1 MRQYVVDAFADR
13 IFEGNP
19 AAVCVMERWPEEDLM
34 LKITRENNLSET
46 AFVVKEGEEYRLRW
60 FTPGGEIDLCGH
72 ATLAAAHIITRFVEP
87 GVERVGFQT
96 LSGLLTVRAEGEL
109 LSMDFPAYQLKRLE
123 VTEEITQAL
132 GARPSEVWR
141 ARDLLCVFDRA
152 EDVLALKPDMDK
164 LLKVKGALMQVTAPG
179 MEGYDCVSRSFA
191 PKMGVPEDPVC
202 GSGHCHIIP
211 YWAQKLGKTRF
222 VARQASPRGGTLYC
236 RMEGDRVILAGRA
249 VLYARSDLGIAAA
262 FALAAALALTVM
274 LAGCSSQ
281 EEAEPLPQGMDTETV
296 LTAGEAVLDRLLEG
310 DYEAVYES
318 FREDIR
324 ADLTAQSVQ
333 DLVEPVF
340 QEAGDYQELKSA
352 QVTGSTEGEEHGI
365 AQLLCIFSQEKVS
378 IRVAFDPDMELIG
391 LSAGLQ
397 KSSWSL
403 SNLVNNFTGL
413 FRGD

>member
-236 RMEGDRVILAGRA
+236 RLEGDRVILAA
-249 VLYARSDLGIAAA
+249 VATVIGQIV
-262 FALAAALALTVM
+262 AAALALTVM

-296 LTAGEAVLDRLLEG
+296 LTAGEAVLDQLLEG

-352 QVTGSTEGEEHGI
+352 RVTGSTEGEEHGI

>member
-1 MRQYVVDAFADR
+1 MA
-13 IFEGNP
+13 
-19 AAVCVMERWPEEDLM
+19 
-34 LKITRENNLSET
+34 
-46 AFVVKEGEEYRLRW
+46 
-60 FTPGGEIDLCGH
+60 
-72 ATLAAAHIITRFVEP
+72 
-87 GVERVGFQT
+87 RVGFQT

-249 VLYARSDLGIAAA
+249 VLYARSEL
-262 FALAAALALTVM
+262 M
-274 LAGCSSQ
+274 L
-281 EEAEPLPQGMDTETV
+281 E
-296 LTAGEAVLDRLLEG
+296 DR
-310 DYEAVYES
+310 
-318 FREDIR
+318 
-324 ADLTAQSVQ
+324 
-333 DLVEPVF
+333 P
-340 QEAGDYQELKSA
+340 
-352 QVTGSTEGEEHGI
+352 
-365 AQLLCIFSQEKVS
+365 
-378 IRVAFDPDMELIG
+378 
-391 LSAGLQ
+391 
-397 KSSWSL
+397 
-403 SNLVNNFTGL
+403 
-413 FRGD
+413 

>member
-179 MEGYDCVSRSFA
+179 WRG
-191 PKMGVPEDPVC
+191 
-202 GSGHCHIIP
+202 
-211 YWAQKLGKTRF
+211 TT
-222 VARQASPRGGTLYC
+222 ASPARLPQRWGCRRILCAAPDTAISSPTGRKSWARPGSWPAGIPQRGTRTAGWKGTGSFW
-236 RMEGDRVILAGRA
+236 RAGR
-249 VLYARSDLGIAAA
+249 
-262 FALAAALALTVM
+262 
-274 LAGCSSQ
+274 CSMPGPS
-281 EEAEPLPQGMDTETV
+281 
-296 LTAGEAVLDRLLEG
+296 
-310 DYEAVYES
+310 
-318 FREDIR
+318 
-324 ADLTAQSVQ
+324 
-333 DLVEPVF
+333 
-340 QEAGDYQELKSA
+340 
-352 QVTGSTEGEEHGI
+352 
-365 AQLLCIFSQEKVS
+365 
-378 IRVAFDPDMELIG
+378 
-391 LSAGLQ
+391 
-397 KSSWSL
+397 
-403 SNLVNNFTGL
+403 
-413 FRGD
+413 

>member
-109 LSMDFPAYQLKRLE
+109 LSMDCPAYQLKRLE

-164 LLKVKGALMQVTAPG
+164 LLKVKGALMQVTAPDTAISSPTG
-179 MEGYDCVSRSFA
+179 RKSWARPGSWPGRHPPEGGPCTAGWKGTGSF
-191 PKMGVPEDPVC
+191 
-202 GSGHCHIIP
+202 
-211 YWAQKLGKTRF
+211 WR
-222 VARQASPRGGTLYC
+222 
-236 RMEGDRVILAGRA
+236 AGR
-249 VLYARSDLGIAAA
+249 
-262 FALAAALALTVM
+262 
-274 LAGCSSQ
+274 CSMPGPS
-281 EEAEPLPQGMDTETV
+281 
-296 LTAGEAVLDRLLEG
+296 
-310 DYEAVYES
+310 
-318 FREDIR
+318 
-324 ADLTAQSVQ
+324 
-333 DLVEPVF
+333 
-340 QEAGDYQELKSA
+340 
-352 QVTGSTEGEEHGI
+352 
-365 AQLLCIFSQEKVS
+365 
-378 IRVAFDPDMELIG
+378 
-391 LSAGLQ
+391 
-397 KSSWSL
+397 
-403 SNLVNNFTGL
+403 
-413 FRGD
+413 

>member
-46 AFVVKEGEEYRLRW
+46 AFVVKD
-60 FTPGGEIDLCGH
+60 GEIDLCGH
-72 ATLAAAHIITRFVEP
+72 APRAAAHIITRFVEP

-249 VLYARSDLGIAAA
+249 VLYARSEL
-262 FALAAALALTVM
+262 M
-274 LAGCSSQ
+274 L
-281 EEAEPLPQGMDTETV
+281 E
-296 LTAGEAVLDRLLEG
+296 DR
-310 DYEAVYES
+310 
-318 FREDIR
+318 
-324 ADLTAQSVQ
+324 
-333 DLVEPVF
+333 P
-340 QEAGDYQELKSA
+340 
-352 QVTGSTEGEEHGI
+352 
-365 AQLLCIFSQEKVS
+365 
-378 IRVAFDPDMELIG
+378 
-391 LSAGLQ
+391 
-397 KSSWSL
+397 
-403 SNLVNNFTGL
+403 
-413 FRGD
+413 